1 VDVRACVCVGDTENV
16 CVHVHVCASVREC
29 VYVCVCVRLRMLL
42 LSIDFRTHY
51 GDTIL
56 TTCPHHTHTMATLR
70 THYPHNMLILH
81 TQVLIDIMG
90 MFGGP
95 AVAADAAEANAEQP
109 MQMGQMGD
117 GMGPLKEVDAE
128 PQSVGRAADEPI

>member
-1 VDVRACVCVGDTENV
+1 
-16 CVHVHVCASVREC
+16 
-29 VYVCVCVRLRMLL
+29 M
-42 LSIDFRTHY
+42 
-51 GDTIL
+51 
-56 TTCPHHTHTMATLR
+56 
-70 THYPHNMLILH
+70 H

-95 AVAADAAEANAEQP
+95 VVAADAANAAEANAEQP